1 MKKAIR
7 MPPTEVLHPF
17 DVHYMTNPSQEELRK
32 LAVEHTLACWETKY
46 GGINKISRNKA
57 RFAKYTYLV
66 APDED
71 SHLYSGQTIPPEK
84 AMEYIQRAWD
94 FIHLKGKLI
103 EVQAYYGL
111 GEHTFPIQWFYT
123 LQGAN
128 VAGMQQTLSF
138 PREEVETPEQLAR
151 PYQPVIRLVYCPDL
165 PATGM
170 PGDMAM
176 IVDLDNY
183 TTYVLGADYFGESKK
198 GALRMLNEYV
208 YQLGGLVLHAG
219 AKAVTVGDKRLTMT
233 ILGLSGTGKTTTT
246 FSKQGELTQPIQDD
260 MVCVWPGGNVS
271 ITENGAFAKTYGL
284 THENEPIIWDGT
296 LAPSAWVENSYLDD
310 GGTYDFW
317 KQPLSREDVKRLRE
331 ELVMTGAPKANVDAY
346 INGQADLEDHVDE
359 NMITEDGWDFLVWT
373 QNGRS
378 IFPLSAIPGVPDLNT
393 IPPML
398 SMGMLDRDE
407 GPDAAFPGIVKFKN
421 LEQAAAYF
429 MLGETTKTSAA
440 GKDRGRIRSPFTQPF
455 FPRAMGLQA
464 VRFAELAE
472 DIPGL
477 VTWMMN
483 TGWVGGDAKDVEA
496 GTALKV
502 KIKHSSAMLEAMLRD
517 EVVWKEDPDF
527 GYLIVD
533 IDHPDNAALMEKVP
547 KEILNPITLF
557 EEQDRMDVY
566 RAWVKMML
574 TQRKEFL
581 EGLHVA
587 DTICNQIPVC
597 ME

>member
-1 MKKAIR
+1 MKKAKR

-17 DVHYMTNPSQEELRK
+17 DVHYVTNPSQEELRK

-57 RFAKYTYLV
+57 RFAKYTYIV

-71 SHLYSGQTIPPEK
+71 ANKYSGQTIAPEK

-123 LQGAN
+123 MQGAN

-138 PREEVETPEQLAR
+138 PREEVETPEQLAQ
-151 PYQPVIRLVYCPDL
+151 PYKPVLRLVYCPDL

-170 PGDMAM
+170 PGEMAM
-176 IVDLDNY
+176 IVDIENY

-208 YQLGGLVLHAG
+208 YQQGGLVLHAG

-260 MVCVWPGGNVS
+260 MVCVWPGGTVS

-296 LAPSAWVENSYLDD
+296 LSPTAWVENSYLDED
-310 GGTYDFW
+310 GTYDFW
-317 KQPLSREDVKRLRE
+317 KQPMSREDIKRLRE
-331 ELVMTGAPKANVDAY
+331 ELVMTGAPKENVDAY
-346 INGQADLEDHVDE
+346 INGEAALEDHVDE

-393 IPPML
+393 IPPMD

-407 GPDAAFPGIVKFKN
+407 GPDAAFPGIIKFKN
-421 LEQAAAYF
+421 LEQSAAYF

-455 FPRAMGLQA
+455 FPRSMGLQA
-464 VRFAELAE
+464 IRFTELAQ

-483 TGWVGGDAKDVEA
+483 TGWVGGDAHDVEQ

-502 KIKHSSAMLEAMLRD
+502 KIKHSSAMLEAMLR
-517 EVVWKEDPDF
+517 EEIVWKEDPDF

-533 IDHPDNAALMEKVP
+533 IDHPDNAPLLEKVP

-557 EEQDRMDVY
+557 EEQGRMDVY

-574 TQRKEFL
+574 TQRRQFL
-581 EGLHVA
+581 LDLSVA
-587 DTICNQIPVC
+587 DEICNQIPLC

>member
-1 MKKAIR
+1 
-7 MPPTEVLHPF
+7 MPPTEELHPF
-17 DVHYMTNPSQEELRK
+17 DVHYITNPSQERLRELA
-32 LAVEHTLACWETKY
+32 LEHTLACSKTKY

-71 SHLYSGQTIPPEK
+71 APKYSGKTIPPEQ
-84 AMEYIQRAWD
+84 AMEYIQRVWD
-94 FIHLKGKLI
+94 FVHLKGKLI
-103 EVQAYYGL
+103 EVQGYYGL
-111 GEHTFPIQWFYT
+111 GKHTFPIQWFYT

-128 VAGMQQTLSF
+128 VAAMQQVLSF
-138 PREEVETPEQLAR
+138 RREEVETPEQLAG

-183 TTYVLGADYFGESKK
+183 TTYVIGADYFGESKK

-208 YQLGGLVLHAG
+208 YQMGGLVLHAG

-260 MVCVWPGGNVS
+260 MVCVWPGGYIT
-271 ITENGAFAKTYGL
+271 ITENGAFAKTYAL
-284 THENEPIIWDGT
+284 TRENEPIIWDGT
-296 LAPSAWVENSYLDD
+296 LSPTAWVENGYLDGD
-310 GGTYDFW
+310 GNYDFS
-317 KQPLSREDVKRLRE
+317 KQPLSREEVRRLRE
-331 ELVMTGAPKANVDAY
+331 ELIMTGQPATNVDAY
-346 INGQADLEDHVDE
+346 INGEVEFSDKVSES
-359 NMITEDGWDFLVWT
+359 MIPQDGWDFLVWT

-407 GPDAAFPGIVKFKN
+407 GPDAAFPGIVKFKS

-440 GKDRGRIRSPFTQPF
+440 GKDRGRTRSPFTQPF

-464 VRFAELAE
+464 IRFAELAE

-483 TGWVGGDAKDVEA
+483 TGWVGGDAKDVER

-502 KIKHSSAMLEAMLRD
+502 KIRHSSAMLEAMLRD
-517 EVVWKEDPDF
+517 EIVWKEDPDY

-533 IDHPDNAALMEKVP
+533 IDHPANAPLLEKVP
-547 KEILNPITLF
+547 KEILNPIVLF
-557 EEQDRMDVY
+557 QEQGRMDVY
-566 RAWVKMML
+566 RNWVKMML
-574 TQRKEFL
+574 TQRRDFL
-581 EGLHVA
+581 KGLNVA
-587 DTICNQIPVC
+587 DDICDQIPIC

>member
-1 MKKAIR
+1 MKKAKR
-7 MPPTEVLHPF
+7 MPPTEELHPF
-17 DVHYMTNPSQEELRK
+17 DVHYITNPSQEELRR
-32 LAVEHTLACWETKY
+32 LALEHCLACEETKY
-46 GGINKISRNKA
+46 GGINKITRNKA
-57 RFAKYTYLV
+57 RFAKYTYIV
-66 APDED
+66 APDEEA
-71 SHLYSGQTIPPEK
+71 HKYSGKTISPDK

-94 FIHLKGKLI
+94 FVHMKGRLI
-103 EVQAYYGL
+103 EVQGYYGL
-111 GEHTFPIQWFYT
+111 GKQTFPIQWFYT

-138 PREEVETPEQLAR
+138 DREDVETPEQLAE
-151 PYQPVIRLVYCPDL
+151 PYKPVIRLVMLPDL

-176 IVDLDNY
+176 IVDLANY
-183 TTYVLGADYFGESKK
+183 TTYVIGADYFGESKK

-208 YQLGGLVLHAG
+208 YQMGGLVLHAG
-219 AKAVTVGDKRLTMT
+219 AKAVTVGDNRLTMT

-260 MVCVWPGGNVS
+260 MVCVWPGGYIT

-284 THENEPIIWDGT
+284 TRENEPIIWDGSLSPT
-296 LAPSAWVENSYLDD
+296 AWVENGYLDAE
-310 GGTYDFW
+310 GTYDFS
-317 KQPLSREDVKRLRE
+317 KQPLSIEDVRRMREDLI
-331 ELVMTGAPKANVDAY
+331 MTGAPKANVDAY
-346 INGQADLEDHVDE
+346 IAGEVAFDDKVDE
-359 NMITEDGWDFLVWT
+359 NLIPEDGWDFLVWT

-440 GKDRGRIRSPFTQPF
+440 GKDRGRTRSPFTQPF
-455 FPRAMGLQA
+455 FPRSMGLQA

-472 DIPGL
+472 DIDGL

-483 TGWVGGDAKDVEA
+483 TGWVGGDAHDVEQ

-502 KIKHSSAMLEAMLRD
+502 KIRHSSSMLEAMLRG
-517 EVVWKEDPDF
+517 EIAWKEDPDF

-533 IDHPDNAALMEKVP
+533 IDHPDNAPLLEKVP
-547 KEILNPITLF
+547 KEILNPIVLF

-566 RAWVKMML
+566 RGWVKTML

-581 EGLHVA
+581 QNLHVA
-587 DTICNQIPVC
+587 DAICDQIPVC